1 MKSINSIRNIKYAY
15 NSLSNKP
22 SISSRNSSSNVASN
36 KTMKTTDFKSKL
48 EQITSSKSIS
58 PKSLNCNDCKISDV
72 DTAHDLLKFT
82 QNQILMQ
89 ACLALAAQ
97 CNLIP
102 PNAVYLLNNDSENT
116 YKVHPIK
123 KSNYLPLNKK

>member
-1 MKSINSIRNIKYAY
+1 MKLI

-22 SISSRNSSSNVASN
+22 CISSKDYSSNVSSN
-36 KTMKTTDFKSKL
+36 KTMKATDFKSKL

-58 PKSLNCNDCKISDV
+58 SKSLTYDSCKISNI

-82 QNQILMQ
+82 QNQIFMQ

-97 CNLIP
+97 CNLLS
-102 PNAVYLLNNDSENT
+102 PNAVYLLNNDCENT
-116 YKVHPIK
+116 YKVHPTK
-123 KSNYLPLNKK
+123 KSSYLPFAKK

>member
-1 MKSINSIRNIKYAY
+1 MKPINSIRNIKTTY
-15 NSLSNKP
+15 NSLGKNTSVASNNSP
-22 SISSRNSSSNVASN
+22 SNIVSN
-36 KTMKTTDFKSKL
+36 KTMQTTDFKSTL
-48 EQITSSKSIS
+48 EQITYSKSIS
-58 PKSLNCNDCKISDV
+58 PKNLNYNNCKISNI

-97 CNLIP
+97 CNLLC
-102 PNAVYLLNNDSENT
+102 PNAVYLLNNDSENS

>member
-1 MKSINSIRNIKYAY
+1 MKPINSTRNINYVY
-15 NSLSNKP
+15 NSLSKKP
-22 SISSRNSSSNVASN
+22 SISSN
-36 KTMKTTDFKSKL
+36 KTMNPTDFKGTL
-48 EQITSSKSIS
+48 EQLTSSKSIS